1 MRSTTKIFRSIA
13 PRGSLFQDK
22 GKTINGETNKY
33 LKLVSVG
40 HLVILRN
47 AVKPVLHECGGKNLQ
62 GSGLNL
68 LNNAEILR
76 SYLTQNDKIGLH
88 SNLG

>member
-1 MRSTTKIFRSIA
+1 MRSTTTIFRSIA
-13 PRGSLFQDK
+13 PRGSLIFRTK
-22 GKTINGETNKY
+22 EKNGETNKY
-33 LKLVSVG
+33 LKLAFVG

-62 GSGLNL
+62 GSVQKF

-76 SYLTQNDKIGLH
+76 SYLAQNDKIGLRGK
-88 SNLG
+88 LG